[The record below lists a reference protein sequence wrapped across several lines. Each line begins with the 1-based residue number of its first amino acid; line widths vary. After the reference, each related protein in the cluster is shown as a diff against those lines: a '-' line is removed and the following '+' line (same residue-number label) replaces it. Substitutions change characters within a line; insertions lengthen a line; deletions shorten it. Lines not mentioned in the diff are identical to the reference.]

1 MITTISRHQSPWYKG
16 NISLMM
22 LFVLA
27 IGSLIGLMST
37 WFVQDMISSSSQIR
51 NFYQSYYIAKG
62 GLELWTL
69 AVNRYEYG
77 FEDQLSGTTLIMNN
91 LNCKKDCNLNLT
103 VKSRITTDD
112 SNGITINTNLEP
124 IANHSCTFSTPD
136 KFTLAPGESSII
148 PLFADERKLSVQ
160 GPNTIQNILSQ
171 TPQYNLTL
179 ANSEWAAQSH
189 PIGVGVVLWTT
200 HQNEYN
206 IQDIT
211 AQQQLYIT
219 GTISDTL
226 NIQSFLYNTKAL
238 DPSSQEQI
246 MSIADKFSWN
256 PIAWDP
262 NNDRFN
268 YLYITNVSP
277 TNSLS
282 YCLTIKPS
290 AYGYVSDKSIV
301 SAISTYWTTSLWLQA
316 QVRKPLLEYVIRP
329 YTTWT
334 VL

>member
-1 MITTISRHQSPWYKG
+1 MC
-16 NISLMM
+16 
-22 LFVLA
+22 
-27 IGSLIGLMST
+27 
-37 WFVQDMISSSSQIR
+37 IR
-51 NFYQSYYIAKG
+51 D
-62 GLELWTL
+62 
-69 AVNRYEYG
+69 R
-77 FEDQLSGTTLIMNN
+77 
-91 LNCKKDCNLNLT
+91 
-103 VKSRITTDD
+103 
-112 SNGITINTNLEP
+112 
-124 IANHSCTFSTPD
+124 
-136 KFTLAPGESSII
+136 
-148 PLFADERKLSVQ
+148 
-160 GPNTIQNILSQ
+160 
-171 TPQYNLTL
+171 
-179 ANSEWAAQSH
+179 
-189 PIGVGVVLWTT
+189 VLWTT

-238 DPSSQEQI
+238 DPSSQAQI

-268 YLYITNVSP
+268 YLYITNISP

-301 SAISTYWTTSLWLQA
+301 SAISTYGTTSLWLQA

-329 YTTWT
+329 YTE
-334 VL
+334 